1 MATETIDVSDE
12 EAEAVDDM
20 KALLFSPLVTAML
33 WIERTGAMQGRTL
46 ESMQRSMRFTG
57 KRMSKIGIA
66 TSEGPTCA
74 LDVKAEVMNG
84 WRAPWQALEKC
95 RLENITGLAS
105 GFWSAEVVYRE
116 FRGVVPMGMVGIDL
130 TEGKDSSMP
139 TTNWEFHH
147 CKHMVGWAIDQVRYY
162 SDGIFIGSIVTMAP
176 DGEWVPHCLQ
186 AYSFKV
192 REIVPADRWDVWS
205 GKRLVGRRM
214 SPSDLRELC
223 RTVRESVLRGMR
235 HMKVFF
241 PSVVHNFDAKSFDV
255 ELRCRRL
262 WMRGE
267 IQFGLRLERTEIL
280 ESWVKANWLPSTK
293 NASQFF
299 FMRLLKDKLPC
310 DVATTWT
317 FSHWCQSDGLHA
329 LPAAGSTAWDL
340 PLSRTRKPQ

>member
-12 EAEAVDDM
+12 ETEAVDDM

-95 RLENITGLAS
+95 RLEKITGLAS

-116 FRGVVPMGMVGIDL
+116 FRGVVPMRMVGIDL

-147 CKHMVGWAIDQVRYY
+147 CKHMVGLAIDQVRYY
-162 SDGIFIGSIVTMAP
+162 ADGIFIGSIVTMAP
-176 DGEWVPHCLQ
+176 DGRWVPHRLQ
-186 AYSFKV
+186 AYPLQV
-192 REIVPADRWDVWS
+192 CEIVPADRWEVWRLRLAPFRS
-205 GKRLVGRRM
+205 GPGFLAPFVGLFRRACVVAADAVTAAA
-214 SPSDLRELC
+214 PGIKVTGTLRSG
-223 RTVRESVLRGMR
+223 RPAPVLR
-235 HMKVFF
+235 
-241 PSVVHNFDAKSFDV
+241 
-255 ELRCRRL
+255 
-262 WMRGE
+262 RGRPGGGA
-267 IQFGLRLERTEIL
+267 FLARG
-280 ESWVKANWLPSTK
+280 N
-293 NASQFF
+293 
-299 FMRLLKDKLPC
+299 PC
-310 DVATTWT
+310 EGA
-317 FSHWCQSDGLHA
+317 
-329 LPAAGSTAWDL
+329 
-340 PLSRTRKPQ
+340 